1 MRALLSF
8 FCNFCGQ
15 TSIHYDMNVVY
26 FVMMISSLILIT
38 AIAPESAFSIMI
50 GGTKTA
56 IELAITLVSIYAIW
70 LSVLKIMEK
79 IGANKML
86 YRMLSP
92 VTKKLFKGENDK
104 ALEYISL
111 NFSANLLGMG
121 GAATPLGIKAMESM
135 QDGSDKAT
143 DNMLLFM
150 VINSTSIQLLPATII
165 GMRAAAGSDSASD
178 IILPSLI
185 ATTLS
190 TLIGI
195 ILAKIFA
202 KPNKTT
208 PKLPLWSKNE

>member
-1 MRALLSF
+1 
-8 FCNFCGQ
+8 
-15 TSIHYDMNVVY
+15 MNVVY

-86 YRMLSP
+86 YRILSP

-195 ILAKIFA
+195 VLAKIFA